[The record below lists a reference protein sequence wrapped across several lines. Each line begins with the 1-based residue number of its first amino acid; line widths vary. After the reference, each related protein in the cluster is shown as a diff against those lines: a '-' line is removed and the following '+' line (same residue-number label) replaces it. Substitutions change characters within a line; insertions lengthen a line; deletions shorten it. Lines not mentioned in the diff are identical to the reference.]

1 VKVPREVAA
10 QLRKGDTVRLELTF
24 KPSR

>member
-10 QLRKGDTVRLELTF
+10 QLREGDTVRLELTF
-24 KPSR
+24 RPIR

>member
-1 VKVPREVAA
+1 VPREVAA